1 MKIRCFAAVF
11 CLLGLV
17 WMLTPGAARADEI
30 LQGNGVLLIQGG
42 AGCTPAPCTQTINFT
57 VNILA
62 SSNAASFFTP
72 NADFLSSSVTGS
84 GPLGTGGSV
93 AYGQSDE
100 AEPGFNEF
108 EAYLETSSH
117 DEIDLLFSLT
127 QNGAD
132 FTLSPPTPFF
142 YSCTSASCV
151 DAFIPPAYQS
161 FGYCTSP
168 FGCENAQAAG
178 IELVSFSDSA
188 TQVPEPSSRAML
200 WAPIGLLLLMADSR
214 RRRLFRCVS
223 LPTTA

>member
-1 MKIRCFAAVF
+1 MKIRHFAAAF
-11 CLLGLV
+11 CVLGLV
-17 WMLTPGAARADEI
+17 WALTPGGARADEI

-42 AGCTPAPCTQTINFT
+42 AGCTPAPCTQTIDFT

-72 NADFLSSSVTGS
+72 NADFLSSTVTGT
-84 GPLGTGGSV
+84 GPLGTGGSL

-100 AEPGFNEF
+100 AEPGFSEF

-132 FTLSPPTPFF
+132 FTLSAPTPYF
-142 YSCTSASCV
+142 YSCTSTSCV

-161 FGYCTSP
+161 LGYCTSA
-168 FGCENAQAAG
+168 FGCESAQAAP

-200 WAPIGLLLLMADSR
+200 WAPMGLLLVMADSR
-214 RRRLFRCVS
+214 LRRLFRRAG